1 MHITAS
7 DQLDDDAI
15 VPLSFIIVEHVQEA
29 PRQLKKS
36 ARGSREIKDRKGE
49 REKERERVEHA
60 KRNYEGVREG
70 YSRVPSRKL

>member
-36 ARGSREIKDRKGE
+36 TRGSREIKDRKRE
-49 REKERERVEHA
+49 REKERESRTREEELRGSA
-60 KRNYEGVREG
+60 EG